1 MCFQGKTYKCGF
13 HPSLFSSMSAKFGC
27 SLVPYDRNFYVL
39 SKVYHCYMQEDLSD
53 ISFCHYQDQNS
64 KLGSLM
70 CGSPWSC
77 EESDMTVRLSLH
89 FPSDAETAAAIVW
102 LSDINSLFTGKDS
115 DSGKD

>member
-1 MCFQGKTYKCGF
+1 
-13 HPSLFSSMSAKFGC
+13 
-27 SLVPYDRNFYVL
+27 
-39 SKVYHCYMQEDLSD
+39 
-53 ISFCHYQDQNS
+53 
-64 KLGSLM
+64 M